1 MKTLLYFEEY
11 ESDLSKALR
20 KRKDIKVLFIRTDK
34 NIRFFSN
41 EYLEKHKD
49 YYQFFYDN
57 DFDMEIHKFK
67 NWLIHKKIKIDYF
80 ASSSMFS
87 WYLSSHLSQCLSQ
100 GSCSSL

>member
-20 KRKDIKVLFIRTDK
+20 KRKDINVLFIRTDK

-67 NWLIHKKIKIDYF
+67 NWLNHKKIKIDYF
-80 ASSSMFS
+80 LNVLPDIVKKLRDMSPLYEE
-87 WYLSSHLSQCLSQ
+87 YLSKK
-100 GSCSSL
+100 

>member
-11 ESDLSKALR
+11 EADLSKALR
-20 KRKDIKVLFIRTDK
+20 KRNDINVLFIRTDK

-57 DFDMEIHKFK
+57 DFDM
-67 NWLIHKKIKIDYF
+67 
-80 ASSSMFS
+80 
-87 WYLSSHLSQCLSQ
+87 
-100 GSCSSL
+100 